1 MSDIKKECPI
11 LFVEVE
17 VYQLH
22 CQGFWLLDLE
32 QTTKNAVFEKLR
44 PMAEDW
50 IGNKLR
56 LTGTSV
62 YGIRK
67 YTRGAFLAG
76 HLDHMKSHVVSAILN
91 IAQVR
96 TNQIPALRHVTT
108 TLISDWLTRPWTRT
122 GRCRSTTT
130 RAR

>member
-1 MSDIKKECPI
+1 MPSAVRILNKNYAHLSDIKKECPI
-11 LFVEVE
+11 LFEVK

-32 QTTKNAVFEKLR
+32 QTTKNTVFEKLR

-96 TNQIPALRHVTT
+96 TNQDTALRHVTT
-108 TLISDWLTRPWTRT
+108 TLL
-122 GRCRSTTT
+122 
-130 RAR
+130 

>member
-1 MSDIKKECPI
+1 MFDIKKECPI
-11 LFVEVE
+11 LFEIK

-32 QTTKNAVFEKLR
+32 QTTKNTVFEKLR

-96 TNQIPALRHVTT
+96 TNQDTALRHVTT
-108 TLISDWLTRPWTRT
+108 TLISDWLIRPWTRT

>member
-11 LFVEVE
+11 LFEVK

-32 QTTKNAVFEKLR
+32 QTTKNTVFEKLR

-108 TLISDWLTRPWTRT
+108 TLISDWLIRLWTQT

-130 RAR
+130 LAR

>member
-1 MSDIKKECPI
+1 MAVNDSY
-11 LFVEVE
+11 L
-17 VYQLH
+17 
-22 CQGFWLLDLE
+22 QGYWYLE
-32 QTTKNAVFEKLR
+32 LERATKNHVFEKLR

-96 TNQIPALRHVTT
+96 TNQIPALLRHVTT
-108 TLISDWLTRPWTRT
+108 TLISDWLVRPWTQT

-130 RAR
+130 LAR

>member
-1 MSDIKKECPI
+1 MVTLT
-11 LFVEVE
+11 LFLTELAVNDS
-17 VYQLH
+17 YL
-22 CQGFWLLDLE
+22 QGYWYLE
-32 QTTKNAVFEKLR
+32 LERATKNHVFEKLR

-108 TLISDWLTRPWTRT
+108 TLICDWLIRPWTRT

>member
-1 MSDIKKECPI
+1 MVTLT
-11 LFVEVE
+11 LFLTESAVNDS
-17 VYQLH
+17 YL
-22 CQGFWLLDLE
+22 QGYWYLE
-32 QTTKNAVFEKLR
+32 LERATKNHVFEKLR

-67 YTRGAFLAG
+67 YTRGATLAG

-91 IAQVR
+91 IAQAVD
-96 TNQIPALRHVTT
+96 TDWPLQIYDHAGQV
-108 TLISDWLTRPWTRT
+108 SCGW
-122 GRCRSTTT
+122 
-130 RAR
+130 

>member
-11 LFVEVE
+11 LFEVK

-32 QTTKNAVFEKLR
+32 QTTKNTVFEKLR

-67 YTRGAFLAG
+67 YTRGATLAG

-108 TLISDWLTRPWTRT
+108 TLISDWLIRLWTQT

>member
-11 LFVEVE
+11 LFEVK

-32 QTTKNAVFEKLR
+32 QTTKNTVFEKLR

-108 TLISDWLTRPWTRT
+108 ALISDRLVRPWTRT

>member
-11 LFVEVE
+11 LFEVK

-32 QTTKNAVFEKLR
+32 QTTKNTVFEKLR

-96 TNQIPALRHVTT
+96 TNQITALRHVTT
-108 TLISDWLTRPWTRT
+108 TLISDWLIRLWTRT